1 MRGVFSAALCGSV
14 LIVFILALRRLFAN
28 RLPRRLFPAL
38 WCVAALRLLL
48 PVELPT
54 RLSFWNLLQGARPST
69 TGGAI
74 SEVLRPFPALASS
87 ASQNAAAIDAG
98 RFVSP
103 LIAVWLIGAGLLCLY
118 LLVGYFCMTRSFRA
132 AKIAPRTEIPDLL
145 AKFHVSREPNIRATK
160 SRRAPLT
167 FGVLRPTVLLPEDLR
182 GEAFTLV
189 LAHELAHVKAR
200 DCLKKVLFAA
210 CLCLYWWNPL
220 VWRMVKAAGEDL
232 ELSCD
237 EAVLH
242 ALGPGCKKA
251 YALTLLS
258 MAEHAPKPAPL
269 CSCFAG
275 HSFETR
281 IRAILAYRRVPARAG
296 IVAAAAFLLAA
307 CVFATQAVPAKRVT
321 QEAVRVEEVSV
332 SEPEKSSAPVSPAP
346 KSAETA
352 QRVVSEPEPEAEVL
366 PEPAP
371 KYVFPL
377 ENPDAAVT
385 DTFGWREHP
394 VSGTRSF
401 HSGVDLEASGGSHV
415 LAAADGTVLLAE
427 YNEAYGYFVQLTH
440 EDGVQTFYAHL
451 QELLV
456 SPGEAVRQGQIIALS
471 GSSGWTTGP
480 HLHLGVYIDGEAVDP
495 LTALQSGN

>member
-1 MRGVFSAALCGSV
+1 M
-14 LIVFILALRRLFAN
+14 
-28 RLPRRLFPAL
+28 
-38 WCVAALRLLL
+38 
-48 PVELPT
+48 
-54 RLSFWNLLQGARPST
+54 
-69 TGGAI
+69 
-74 SEVLRPFPALASS
+74 
-87 ASQNAAAIDAG
+87 
-98 RFVSP
+98 
-103 LIAVWLIGAGLLCLY
+103 
-118 LLVGYFCMTRSFRA
+118 
-132 AKIAPRTEIPDLL
+132 
-145 AKFHVSREPNIRATK
+145 
-160 SRRAPLT
+160 
-167 FGVLRPTVLLPEDLR
+167 PEDLR

-232 ELSCD
+232 ELSCY

-307 CVFATQAVPAKRVT
+307 CVFATQAVPATRVT
-321 QEAVRVEEVSV
+321 QEAALTEEVSI
-332 SEPEKSSAPVSPAP
+332 SEPAKAPEPVSPAP
-346 KSAETA
+346 KPAENEQA
-352 QRVVSEPEPEAEVL
+352 VISEPEPEAEVL

-377 ENPDAAVT
+377 ENTEAAVT

-394 VSGTRSF
+394 VSGTMAF
-401 HSGVDLEASGGSHV
+401 HSGVDLEAEGGSNV
-415 LAAADGTVLLAE
+415 LAGADGTVLLAE
-427 YNEAYGYFVQLTH
+427 YNAAYGYFVQLTH
-440 EDGVQTFYAHL
+440 ENGVQTLYAHL

-456 SPGEAVRQGQIIALS
+456 SPGDEVKQGQIIALS

-480 HLHLGVYIDGEAVDP
+480 HLHLGVYVGGEAVDP
-495 LTALQSGN
+495 LSALQSGN

>member
-87 ASQNAAAIDAG
+87 VSQRTAAVDAG
-98 RFVSP
+98 RFISP
-103 LIAVWLIGAGLLCLY
+103 FIAVWLIGAGLLCLY
-118 LLVGYFCMTRSFRA
+118 LLVGFFFLTRSFRA

-145 AKFHVSREPNIRATK
+145 AQFHISREPNICATK

-182 GEAFTLV
+182 SEAFTLV

-220 VWRMVKAAGEDL
+220 VWRMVKAADEDL

-258 MAEHAPKPAPL
+258 MAEHAPAPMPL
-269 CSCFAG
+269 CMGFAK
-275 HSFETR
+275 HSIETR
-281 IRAILAYRRVPARAG
+281 IRAILAYHRVPARAG

-307 CVFATQAVPAKRVT
+307 CVFATQAVPAKHVR
-321 QEAVRVEEVSV
+321 QEAALTEEISI
-332 SEPEKSSAPVSPAP
+332 SEPAKAPAPVSPASKP
-346 KSAETA
+346 AENEQA
-352 QRVVSEPEPEAEVL
+352 VISEPEPEAEVL

-377 ENPDAAVT
+377 ENPEAAVT

-394 VSGTRSF
+394 VSGTMAF
-401 HSGVDLEASGGSHV
+401 HSGVDLEAEGGSNV
-415 LAAADGTVLLAE
+415 LAVADGTVLLAE
-427 YNEAYGYFVQLTH
+427 YNAAYGYFVQLTH

-456 SPGEAVRQGQIIALS
+456 SPGDEVKQGQIIALS

-480 HLHLGVYIDGEAVDP
+480 HLHLGVYVGGEAVDP

>member
-103 LIAVWLIGAGLLCLY
+103 LIAVWLIGAGLLFLY

-132 AKIAPRTEIPDLL
+132 AKIAPRSEIPDLL
-145 AKFHVSREPNIRATK
+145 AKFHVSSEPNIRATK

-220 VWRMVKAAGEDL
+220 VWRMVKAADEDL

-237 EAVLH
+237 AFIDGRARARAH
-242 ALGPGCKKA
+242 AALYGLCKA
-251 YALTLLS
+251 QHRDEDPRHSGLS
-258 MAEHAPKPAPL
+258 PR
-269 CSCFAG
+269 SGTRGDRGGGGIFAG
-275 HSFETR
+275 GVRLCHTGRSRETR
-281 IRAILAYRRVPARAG
+281 QAGGRTYRRNFDLRTGKSARAG
-296 IVAAAAFLLAA
+296 
-307 CVFATQAVPAKRVT
+307 
-321 QEAVRVEEVSV
+321 
-332 SEPEKSSAPVSPAP
+332 
-346 KSAETA
+346 
-352 QRVVSEPEPEAEVL
+352 L
-366 PEPAP
+366 PCL
-371 KYVFPL
+371 K
-377 ENPDAAVT
+377 T
-385 DTFGWREHP
+385 C
-394 VSGTRSF
+394 
-401 HSGVDLEASGGSHV
+401 
-415 LAAADGTVLLAE
+415 
-427 YNEAYGYFVQLTH
+427 
-440 EDGVQTFYAHL
+440 
-451 QELLV
+451 
-456 SPGEAVRQGQIIALS
+456 
-471 GSSGWTTGP
+471 
-480 HLHLGVYIDGEAVDP
+480 
-495 LTALQSGN
+495 

>member
-1 MRGVFSAALCGSV
+1 MTGVFSAAAGGSV

-48 PVELPT
+48 PVKIPT
-54 RLSFWNLLQGARPST
+54 QLSFWNLLQSAKPAAS
-69 TGGAI
+69 GGAV
-74 SEVLRPFPALASS
+74 SELLRPFPALEASV
-87 ASQNAAAIDAG
+87 SQSAAAIDAG
-98 RFVSP
+98 RSVSP
-103 LIAVWLIGAGLLCLY
+103 AIAVWLAGAALLAAY
-118 LLVGYFCMTRSFRA
+118 LLVGYFLLTRSFRA
-132 AKIAPRTEIPDLL
+132 AKIAPRSEISGLL
-145 AKFHVSREPNIRATK
+145 ARFHVSREPRIRETK
-160 SRRAPLT
+160 NRRAPLS
-167 FGVLRPTVLLPEDLR
+167 FGVLRPTVLLPEDLG

-200 DCLKKVLFAA
+200 DCLKKLLFAA

-232 ELSCD
+232 ELACD

-258 MAEHAPKPAPL
+258 MAQSAPKPAPL

-281 IRAILAYRRVPARAG
+281 IRAILAYRRIPAHVG
-296 IVAAAAFLLAA
+296 ILAAAAFLLAA

-332 SEPEKSSAPVSPAP
+332 SEPEKSPAPVSPAP
-346 KSAETA
+346 KPAEIA
-352 QRVVSEPEPEAEVL
+352 QSVVSEPEPELEAL
-366 PEPAP
+366 PETAP
-371 KYVFPL
+371 KYIFPL
-377 ENPDAAVT
+377 ENTDAAVT

-394 VSGTRSF
+394 VTGTVSF
-401 HSGVDLEASGGSHV
+401 HSGVDLEASGGSNV
-415 LAAADGTVLLAE
+415 LAVADGTVLMAE
-427 YNEAYGYFVQLTH
+427 YNEAYGYFVQLEH

-456 SPGEAVRQGQIIALS
+456 NPGEAVQQGQIIALS
-471 GSSGWTTGP
+471 GSSGWVTGA
-480 HLHLGVYIDGEAVDP
+480 HLHLGVYVDGEAVDP
-495 LTALQSGN
+495 LSALQSGN